1 MKRCFKCLAEKPLSE
16 FYPHPQMGDGHLN
29 KCKECTKKDATN
41 TRAARIE
48 HYRAYDRA
56 RGNRQGAEYLREYRR
71 KNPLKNRAHQLV
83 SKAVKS
89 GKILPMPCI
98 VCGDDA
104 EAHHPDYNQPLDVIW
119 LCPAHHKQVHAM
131 TRKILKAA

>member
-98 VCGDDA
+98 VCGQITTSRLTLSGYA
-104 EAHHPDYNQPLDVIW
+104 PRIISKFTQ
-119 LCPAHHKQVHAM
+119 
-131 TRKILKAA
+131 